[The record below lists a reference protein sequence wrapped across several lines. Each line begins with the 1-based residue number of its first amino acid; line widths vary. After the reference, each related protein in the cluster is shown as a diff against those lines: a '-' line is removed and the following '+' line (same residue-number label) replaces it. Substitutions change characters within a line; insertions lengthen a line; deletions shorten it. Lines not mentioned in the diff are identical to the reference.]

1 MVVNYAL
8 IGSRIK
14 ELRKA
19 QGLSQEA
26 LAAFSEL
33 SSVFISNIECNK
45 KHPSLET
52 LLSIADALGVTAD
65 ALLVGNQQNCHYE
78 YDADLEMLF
87 YYCSATE
94 KLCDRNR
101 CTLRARLTVSLSS
114 SESSSIPIIAIISCN
129 SL

>member
-8 IGSRIK
+8 VGSRIK

-33 SSVFISNIECNK
+33 SSVFVSNIECNR

-52 LLSIADALGVTAD
+52 LLSIAD

-87 YYCSATE
+87 YDCSATE
-94 KLCDRNR
+94 KRFLFDI
-101 CTLRARLTVSLSS
+101 LKAAK
-114 SESSSIPIIAIISCN
+114 EAIRKNGWIMGSHTAETK
-129 SL
+129 

>member
-33 SSVFISNIECNK
+33 SSVFVSNIECNR

-78 YDADLEMLF
+78 YDADLAMLF
-87 YYCSATE
+87 YDCSATE
-94 KLCDRNR
+94 KRFLFDI
-101 CTLRARLTVSLSS
+101 LKAAK
-114 SESSSIPIIAIISCN
+114 EAIRKNGWIMGSHTAETK
-129 SL
+129 

>member
-33 SSVFISNIECNK
+33 SSVFVSNIECNR

-52 LLSIADALGVTAD
+52 LL
-65 ALLVGNQQNCHYE
+65 C
-78 YDADLEMLF
+78 
-87 YYCSATE
+87 
-94 KLCDRNR
+94 NR
-101 CTLRARLTVSLSS
+101 EAV
-114 SESSSIPIIAIISCN
+114 PV
-129 SL
+129 